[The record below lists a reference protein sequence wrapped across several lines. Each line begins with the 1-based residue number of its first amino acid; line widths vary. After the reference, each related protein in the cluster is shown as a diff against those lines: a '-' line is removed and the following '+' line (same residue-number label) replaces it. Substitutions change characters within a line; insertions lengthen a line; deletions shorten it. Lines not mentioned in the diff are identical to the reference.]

1 MPRRCPS
8 RGWAAVALGE
18 EGGTIDADA
27 ETELREKL
35 RKIEALFAGAATPGE
50 RAAAGAAAERIR
62 ERLRRTQGAEAL
74 VEMKFS
80 LADLWSRQLFLA
92 LARRYGLRP
101 YRYLR
106 QKRTTVM
113 LKVPPSF
120 VDDVLWPEF
129 VELNA
134 ALTEY
139 LLAVTQKIIAEEVY
153 GETTDADEVMEGT
166 RRR

>member
-1 MPRRCPS
+1 MES
-8 RGWAAVALGE
+8 H
-18 EGGTIDADA
+18 A
-27 ETELREKL
+27 ETELRQKL

-62 ERLRRTQGAEAL
+62 ERLRQSERAEPV

-80 LADLWSRQLFLA
+80 LADLWSRELFLA

-120 VDDVLWPEF
+120 VEDVLWPEF

-134 ALTEY
+134 VLTDY
-139 LLAVTQKIIAEEVY
+139 LLEVTRKIIREEVH
-153 GETTDADEVMEGT
+153 GGSTEADEVAEPTG

>member
-1 MPRRCPS
+1 VAGRTTASAARRT
-8 RGWAAVALGE
+8 
-18 EGGTIDADA
+18 EGGTIDGDA
-27 ETELREKL
+27 ESELREKL

-62 ERLRRTQGAEAL
+62 ERLRRTQGTEAL
-74 VEMKFS
+74 VEMQFS

-120 VDDVLWPEF
+120 VDNVLWPEF

-139 LLAVTQKIIAEEVY
+139 LMAVTQKIIREEVY
-153 GETTDADEVMEGT
+153 GETTDADEVMDGA